1 MASVT
6 VPLSMESTLTR
17 TSSLNME
24 ENPTMYSSQ
33 FTDKS
38 ASMKASRSLYMKVVA
53 GGTLAMTVVM
63 FCVFSIYW
71 GALWKIPAHNL
82 QGWVVD
88 FDGSTVG
95 NAVVQGLV
103 SSSSKVTWTERP
115 SSEFS
120 GPEEVAN
127 LVVDEKTWV
136 AIVVNSNATT
146 ALRSALSSINSS
158 YDGAEAIT
166 VYVVEARNENAYR
179 SLIRPSVQTTLAA
192 ISQVFAQ
199 AFLRQVGS
207 SSSNTLASISTTAPQ
222 ILTEPIS
229 YTIDNLRPFD
239 IPVASAITFVGLI
252 YVLVLSFF
260 IVNFCAAARELS
272 GLEKALTTSSLIRV
286 RIASSFVAYFT
297 LSLFYSLL
305 SRAFQVNFSRVLG
318 HAGFLVFWMAN
329 FVGMLAVGLA
339 LEAMMTLMTL
349 RFVAFFMIFWIIVN
363 VSVCFMPIDVLPHIY
378 RYGYA
383 FPFYNLSRAVRTIV
397 FGTKNQLGMQF
408 GILIAWTAVSMI
420 TIPLFQWL
428 MRRKAVAQWRA
439 REIGVKA

>member
-1 MASVT
+1 
-6 VPLSMESTLTR
+6 
-17 TSSLNME
+17 
-24 ENPTMYSSQ
+24 
-33 FTDKS
+33 
-38 ASMKASRSLYMKVVA
+38 MKASRSLYMKVVA
-53 GGTLAMTVVM
+53 GGTLAMTIVM

-88 FDGSTVG
+88 FDGLAVG
-95 NAVVQGLV
+95 NAVVQGLI
-103 SSSSKVTWTERP
+103 SSSSKVTWTERT
-115 SSEFS
+115 SREFS

-136 AIVVNSNATT
+136 AVVVNSNATT
-146 ALRSALSSINSS
+146 ALQYALSSVNSS
-158 YDGAEAIT
+158 YDGSEAIT

-192 ISQVFAQ
+192 ISQAFAQ
-199 AFLRQVGS
+199 IFLRQVGL
-207 SSSNTLASISTTAPQ
+207 SSSNSLASISTTAPQ

-272 GLEKALTTSSLIRV
+272 GLEKALTTGSLIRV

-305 SRAFQVNFSRVLG
+305 SRAFQVNLSRVLG
-318 HAGFLVFWMAN
+318 PAGFLIFWMAN

-383 FPFYNLSRAVRTIV
+383 FPFYNLSCAVRTIV

-428 MRRKAVAQWRA
+428 MRRKAVAQWRT
-439 REIGVKA
+439 RETGVKA

>member
-1 MASVT
+1 
-6 VPLSMESTLTR
+6 
-17 TSSLNME
+17 
-24 ENPTMYSSQ
+24 
-33 FTDKS
+33 
-38 ASMKASRSLYMKVVA
+38 MKAARSLYMKIVA
-53 GGTLAMTVVM
+53 SGTVAMTVVM

-71 GALWKIPAHNL
+71 GALWKLPAHTL

-95 NAVVQGLV
+95 NAIVRGLV

-120 GPEEVAN
+120 SVEEIAN
-127 LVVDEKTWV
+127 LVVEQKTWIAV
-136 AIVVNSNATT
+136 VVNSNATT
-146 ALRSALSSINSS
+146 ALQYAVSSVNSS
-158 YDGAEAIT
+158 YDGSEAIT
-166 VYVVEARNENAYR
+166 VYAVEARNENAYR

-192 ISQVFAQ
+192 ISQAFAQ
-199 AFLRQVGS
+199 SFLQQVGS
-207 SSSNTLASISTTAPQ
+207 SSSSVLASISTTAPQ
-222 ILTEPIS
+222 VLTEPIG
-229 YTIDNLRPFD
+229 YTINNLRPFD

-272 GLEKALTTSSLIRV
+272 GLEKSLTTGSLIRV
-286 RIASSFVAYFT
+286 RISSSFIAYFS

-318 HAGFLVFWMAN
+318 PAGFLVFWMAN

-349 RFVAFFMIFWIIVN
+349 RFVAFFMIFWIIIN
-363 VSVCFMPIDVLPHIY
+363 VSVCFMPIDVLPHLY

-383 FPFYNLSRAVRTIV
+383 FPFYNLSCAVRTII

-408 GILIAWTAVSMI
+408 GILIAWTAISMI

-428 MRRKAVAQWRA
+428 MRRKTVARWRA
-439 REIGVKA
+439 QEAEVKA

>member
-1 MASVT
+1 MAR
-6 VPLSMESTLTR
+6 PRSMESTLTR
-17 TSSLNME
+17 TSSLKNE

-53 GGTLAMTVVM
+53 GGTLAMTIAM

-103 SSSSKVTWTERP
+103 SSSSKVTWTERS

-120 GPEEVAN
+120 GPDEVAN

-136 AIVVNSNATT
+136 VVVVNSNATT
-146 ALRSALSSINSS
+146 ALQYALSSVNSS
-158 YDGAEAIT
+158 YDGSEAIT

-179 SLIRPSVQTTLAA
+179 SLIRPSVQTTLAV
-192 ISQVFAQ
+192 ISQTFAQ
-199 AFLRQVGS
+199 FFLRQVGS
-207 SSSNTLASISTTAPQ
+207 SSSNALASISTTAPQ

-260 IVNFCAAARELS
+260 IVNFCTAARELS
-272 GLEKALTTSSLIRV
+272 GLEKALTTGSLIRV
-286 RIASSFVAYFT
+286 RIASSFIAYFT

-318 HAGFLVFWMAN
+318 PAGFLVFWMAN

-339 LEAMMTLMTL
+339 LEAMMALMTL

-383 FPFYNLSRAVRTIV
+383 FPFYNLSCAVRTIV

-428 MRRKAVAQWRA
+428 MRRKVVAQWRT
-439 REIGVKA
+439 RETGVKA

>member
-1 MASVT
+1 
-6 VPLSMESTLTR
+6 
-17 TSSLNME
+17 ME

-38 ASMKASRSLYMKVVA
+38 ASMKASRSLRN
-53 GGTLAMTVVM
+53 TAMTVVM
-63 FCVFSIYW
+63 FC
-71 GALWKIPAHNL
+71 
-82 QGWVVD
+82 
-88 FDGSTVG
+88 
-95 NAVVQGLV
+95 
-103 SSSSKVTWTERP
+103 TWTERP

-127 LVVDEKTWV
+127 LVVDEKDL
-136 AIVVNSNATT
+136 VNSNATT

-192 ISQVFAQ
+192 ISQ
-199 AFLRQVGS
+199 AFCS
-207 SSSNTLASISTTAPQ
+207 SLSSASRI
-222 ILTEPIS
+222 
-229 YTIDNLRPFD
+229 D
-239 IPVASAITFVGLI
+239 IPSDRTCSASAITFVGLI

-305 SRAFQVNFSRVLG
+305 SRAFQVNFSRIGACRVPC
-318 HAGFLVFWMAN
+318 FLDGKL
-329 FVGMLAVGLA
+329 VGMLAVGLA

-383 FPFYNLSRAVRTIV
+383 FLRTIV

-420 TIPLFQWL
+420 NIPLFQWL
-428 MRRKAVAQWRA
+428 MRRKAVSQWRA
-439 REIGVKA
+439 REIGVKPESF

>member
-1 MASVT
+1 MAR
-6 VPLSMESTLTR
+6 PRSMVLTSTR
-17 TSSLNME
+17 TSSLRNE

-38 ASMKASRSLYMKVVA
+38 SSMKASRSLYMKIVA

-71 GALWKIPAHNL
+71 GAVWKIPAHNL

-95 NAVVQGLV
+95 NAIVKGLV
-103 SSSSKVTWTERP
+103 SSSSKVTWTERS

-127 LVVDEKTWV
+127 LIVDQKAWV
-136 AIVVNSNATT
+136 AVVVNSNATM
-146 ALRSALSSINSS
+146 ALQYALSSVNSS
-158 YDGAEAIT
+158 YDGSEAIT
-166 VYVVEARNENAYR
+166 VYAVEARNENAYR
-179 SLIRPSVQTTLAA
+179 SLVRPSVQTTLAI

-199 AFLRQVGS
+199 SFLRQVAS
-207 SSSNTLASISTTAPQ
+207 SSSSTLASISTTAPQ

-229 YTIDNLRPFD
+229 YTINNLRPFD
-239 IPVASAITFVGLI
+239 VPVASAITFVGLI

-272 GLEKALTTSSLIRV
+272 GLEKSLTTGSLIRV
-286 RIASSFVAYFT
+286 RMVSSFLAYFA

-318 HAGFLVFWMAN
+318 PAGFLVFWMAN
-329 FVGMLAVGLA
+329 FAGMLAVGLA

-349 RFVAFFMIFWIIVN
+349 RFVAFFMILWIIVN
-363 VSVCFMPIDVLPHIY
+363 VSVCFMPIDVLPHIF

-383 FPFYNLSRAVRTIV
+383 FPFYNLSGAVRTIV

-408 GILIAWTAVSMI
+408 GILIAWTVISMI
-420 TIPLFQWL
+420 TIPLIQWL
-428 MRRKAVAQWRA
+428 MRRKAVARWRA
-439 REIGVKA
+439 QQAGVKA

>member
-1 MASVT
+1 
-6 VPLSMESTLTR
+6 MESTLTR
-17 TSSLNME
+17 TSSLKN

-38 ASMKASRSLYMKVVA
+38 ASMKTSRSLYMKVVA
-53 GGTLAMTVVM
+53 GGTLAMTIVM

-95 NAVVQGLV
+95 NAVVQGLI

-136 AIVVNSNATT
+136 VVVVNSNATT
-146 ALRSALSSINSS
+146 ALQYALSSVNSS
-158 YDGAEAIT
+158 YDGSEAIT

-192 ISQVFAQ
+192 ISQAFAQ
-199 AFLRQVGS
+199 IFLRQVGS
-207 SSSNTLASISTTAPQ
+207 SLSNALASISTTAPQ

-239 IPVASAITFVGLI
+239 TPVASAITFVGLI

-260 IVNFCAAARELS
+260 IVVSARELS
-272 GLEKALTTSSLIRV
+272 GLEKALTTGSLIRV
-286 RIASSFVAYFT
+286 RIASSFIAYFT

-318 HAGFLVFWMAN
+318 PAGFLVFWMVN

-383 FPFYNLSRAVRTIV
+383 FPFYNLSCAVRTIV

-428 MRRKAVAQWRA
+428 MRRKAVAQWRT
-439 REIGVKA
+439 REAGVKA

>member
-1 MASVT
+1 
-6 VPLSMESTLTR
+6 
-17 TSSLNME
+17 
-24 ENPTMYSSQ
+24 
-33 FTDKS
+33 
-38 ASMKASRSLYMKVVA
+38 MKASRSLYMKVVA
-53 GGTLAMTVVM
+53 GGTLAMTIVM

-88 FDGSTVG
+88 FDRSAVG

-103 SSSSKVTWTERP
+103 SSSSKVTWTERS

-120 GPEEVAN
+120 GPDEVAN

-136 AIVVNSNATT
+136 VVVVNSNATT
-146 ALRSALSSINSS
+146 ALQYALSSVNSS
-158 YDGAEAIT
+158 YDGSEAIT

-192 ISQVFAQ
+192 ISQTFAQ
-199 AFLRQVGS
+199 SFLRQVGS
-207 SSSNTLASISTTAPQ
+207 SSSNALASISTTAPQ

-272 GLEKALTTSSLIRV
+272 GLEKALTTGSLIRV

-318 HAGFLVFWMAN
+318 PAGFLVFWMAN

-383 FPFYNLSRAVRTIV
+383 FPFYNLSCAVRTIV

-439 REIGVKA
+439 RETGVKA

>member
-1 MASVT
+1 
-6 VPLSMESTLTR
+6 
-17 TSSLNME
+17 
-24 ENPTMYSSQ
+24 
-33 FTDKS
+33 
-38 ASMKASRSLYMKVVA
+38 
-53 GGTLAMTVVM
+53 M

-82 QGWVVD
+82 QGWVVN
-88 FDGSTVG
+88 G
-95 NAVVQGLV
+95 
-103 SSSSKVTWTERP
+103 P

-120 GPEEVAN
+120 GPEDVAN
-127 LVVDEKTWV
+127 FIVDEKVWV

-146 ALRSALSSINSS
+146 ALQYALSSVNSS
-158 YDGAEAIT
+158 YDGSEAVT

-192 ISQVFAQ
+192 ISQAFAQ

-207 SSSNTLASISTTAPQ
+207 SESNILASISTTAPQ

-239 IPVASAITFVGLI
+239 IPVYWTYLLTGLAVPSAITFVGLI

-272 GLEKALTTSSLIRV
+272 GLEKALTTGSLIRV
-286 RIASSFVAYFT
+286 RIASSFIAYFT
-297 LSLFYSLL
+297 LSL
-305 SRAFQVNFSRVLG
+305 LG
-318 HAGFLVFWMAN
+318 PAGFLVFWMAN

-363 VSVCFMPIDVLPHIY
+363 VSVCFMPIDVLPRIY

-383 FPFYNLSRAVRTIV
+383 FPFYNLSCAVRTIV

-428 MRRKAVAQWRA
+428 MRRNAVAQWRA
-439 REIGVKA
+439 RETGVKA